1 MLKPYSLR
9 IVIASLIILLLFGVL
24 VFGLAWIFYNEEWRA
39 EQIRVQRR
47 YAQALKIDQ
56 ERMLLSV
63 QVAKME
69 KSQTF
74 TLKDIEE
81 IVSSFITT
89 SYPNASSVP
98 PSNLSTLYW
107 TYANS
112 FWFVIC
118 LLMSMEPIAAMEITS
133 AVTHL
138 FSMNLK
144 IIGPIISVVTIASMA
159 AAINWLFCTM
169 LYSIAHTPKNL
180 PDCLTAEY
188 QRNLMKRDV
197 LVMLLTLCLFFATFL
212 LGVLLYGKEL
222 DTDFGAA
229 LCGVLSLISLTAT
242 FGSAFVYQTKNAV
255 TAMLF
260 WTSLVLVL
268 QSSLAACLT
277 SVVRVYKTWLTI
289 NDVVATPAELRAY
302 LKKEQIQKRNQLIYH
317 AKTE

>member
-1 MLKPYSLR
+1 
-9 IVIASLIILLLFGVL
+9 
-24 VFGLAWIFYNEEWRA
+24 
-39 EQIRVQRR
+39 
-47 YAQALKIDQ
+47 
-56 ERMLLSV
+56 MLLSV

-69 KSQTF
+69 KAQTF
-74 TLKDIEE
+74 TLKDIE
-81 IVSSFITT
+81 
-89 SYPNASSVP
+89 
-98 PSNLSTLYW
+98 
-107 TYANS
+107 
-112 FWFVIC
+112 
-118 LLMSMEPIAAMEITS
+118 AMEITS

-144 IIGPIISVVTIASMA
+144 IIGPIISVVTI
-159 AAINWLFCTM
+159 
-169 LYSIAHTPKNL
+169 
-180 PDCLTAEY
+180 
-188 QRNLMKRDV
+188 
-197 LVMLLTLCLFFATFL
+197 
-212 LGVLLYGKEL
+212 GVLLYGKEL

-277 SVVRVYKTWLTI
+277 SVVRVNKTWLTI

-302 LKKEQIQKRNQLIYH
+302 LKKEQIEKRNQLIYH

>member
-9 IVIASLIILLLFGVL
+9 IIIASLIILLLFGVL

-63 QVAKME
+63 QVATME

-112 FWFVIC
+112 FDGC
-118 LLMSMEPIAAMEITS
+118 SNQLA
-133 AVTHL
+133 
-138 FSMNLK
+138 
-144 IIGPIISVVTIASMA
+144 
-159 AAINWLFCTM
+159 
-169 LYSIAHTPKNL
+169 
-180 PDCLTAEY
+180 
-188 QRNLMKRDV
+188 
-197 LVMLLTLCLFFATFL
+197 
-212 LGVLLYGKEL
+212 LLY
-222 DTDFGAA
+222 
-229 LCGVLSLISLTAT
+229 
-242 FGSAFVYQTKNAV
+242 
-255 TAMLF
+255 
-260 WTSLVLVL
+260 
-268 QSSLAACLT
+268 
-277 SVVRVYKTWLTI
+277 
-289 NDVVATPAELRAY
+289 DVVSDCP
-302 LKKEQIQKRNQLIYH
+302 Q
-317 AKTE
+317 TEESA